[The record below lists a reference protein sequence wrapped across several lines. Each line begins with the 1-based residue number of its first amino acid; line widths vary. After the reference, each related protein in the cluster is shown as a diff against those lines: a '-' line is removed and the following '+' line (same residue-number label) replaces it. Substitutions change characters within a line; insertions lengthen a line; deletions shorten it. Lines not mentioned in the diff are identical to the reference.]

1 MGVSE
6 AGSLATSGWTCGQTR
21 ERATFR
27 KGSAAR
33 RGSKIHVE
41 TNSQMCTVLVECEK
55 NNFGSFHSR
64 CLKIDMAPLDPSH
77 DHTRNEAI
85 ENAKPMY
92 FNKQGVTYVLRR
104 IQRQFQYAIRTHF

>member
-1 MGVSE
+1 
-6 AGSLATSGWTCGQTR
+6 
-21 ERATFR
+21 
-27 KGSAAR
+27 
-33 RGSKIHVE
+33 
-41 TNSQMCTVLVECEK
+41 
-55 NNFGSFHSR
+55 
-64 CLKIDMAPLDPSH
+64 MAPLDPSH